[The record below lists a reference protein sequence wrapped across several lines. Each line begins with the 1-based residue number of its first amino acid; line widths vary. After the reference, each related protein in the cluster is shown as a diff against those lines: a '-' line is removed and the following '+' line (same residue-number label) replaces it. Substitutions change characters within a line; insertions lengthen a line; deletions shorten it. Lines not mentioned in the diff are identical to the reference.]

1 MYKIKEVDREE
12 SIAQK
17 KKRGMSKGKKEI
29 KKSKNKGLK
38 KVVKVLM
45 RKIH

>member
-17 KKRGMSKGKKEI
+17 KKKKRGMSKGKREI
-29 KKSKNKGLK
+29 KKK
-38 KVVKVLM
+38 
-45 RKIH
+45 

>member
-17 KKRGMSKGKKEI
+17 KKKRGMSKGKREI
-29 KKSKNKGLK
+29 KKK
-38 KVVKVLM
+38 
-45 RKIH
+45 

>member
-12 SIAQK
+12 SIAK
-17 KKRGMSKGKKEI
+17 KKRGMSKGKREI